1 MSGKR
6 RDKKKK
12 GKRKEKEREILK
24 DDIKSLDGFK
34 TERKSMQKL

>member
-12 GKRKEKEREILK
+12 AKRKEKEREIFK
-24 DDIKSLDGFK
+24 DDIKCLDGFK
-34 TERKSMQKL
+34 TERQSMQKL